1 MGNLA
6 VTIGKGVS
14 LTKEAARSLYTNAM
28 VKKDPKARDSMRTVL
43 AQIAPDL
50 PDVDLRLLTWA
61 AESRFRALL

>member
-6 VTIGKGVS
+6 ITMGKSVS
-14 LTKEAARSLYTNAM
+14 LTKEAARTLYTKAM
-28 VKKDPKARDSMRTVL
+28 LEKDPKAQNSMRTIL
-43 AQIAPDL
+43 TQIAPDL